1 LRFGRHNSR
10 AQPSKRR
17 NAIADVRPYVKY
29 EIPGLHEAAVEP
41 IHSRRTGAIAIVD
54 VK

>member
-17 NAIADVRPYVKY
+17 DAIADVRPYVKH